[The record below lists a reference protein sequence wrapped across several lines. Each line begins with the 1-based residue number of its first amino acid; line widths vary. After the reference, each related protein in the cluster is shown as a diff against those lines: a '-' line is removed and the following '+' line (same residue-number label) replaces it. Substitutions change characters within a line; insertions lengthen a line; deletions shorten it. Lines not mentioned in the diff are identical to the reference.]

1 MPKVIGGEIWPSKF
15 SRPRKKREIKQV
27 SHSNPHLEE
36 NLSHD
41 EVEVTGGNP
50 ISGSI
55 RVAGLKTASVPIIA
69 ASLLAEGDVEIVNLP
84 DIEDIR
90 VLLSLVKHIGG
101 VVEQSGNVT
110 SIRTA
115 SMRPGVP
122 LPAEV
127 VQAVHGTIYLM
138 PALLGRF
145 GEVRI
150 ASTFGGCRI
159 GERPVEHILAVLNAA
174 GAAVEVT
181 DESIK
186 ATLGAVKS
194 LHLSADFSKGWDKYR
209 SGMTK
214 AALLIGACAPG
225 ETIITDA
232 YTRASITELSRFLR
246 AIGAE
251 VEGDGSPRVVVKR
264 GNLRGGKYEIAG
276 DYLEALTYF
285 ALAAACKG
293 EVEVV
298 GLNPLHCA
306 EEIRW
311 LREAG
316 VGLEQTEAGM
326 RAMCN
331 RRLRGVSFDTSYIDT
346 DIQPVFASIMVTSEG
361 MSVIEERVW
370 ESRFQYAEELS
381 RMGAKVKVIDRR
393 LFIEGVAELFPARVH
408 AIDLRAGA
416 ALLIAAA
423 SARGTSRVSG
433 LGHLRRGYED
443 LVASMRRLGVAISGR

>member
-1 MPKVIGGEIWPSKF
+1 
-15 SRPRKKREIKQV
+15 
-27 SHSNPHLEE
+27 
-36 NLSHD
+36 
-41 EVEVTGGNP
+41 VEVTGGNAV
-50 ISGSI
+50 SGAI

-90 VLLSLVKHIGG
+90 VLLSLVRHIGG
-101 VVEQSGNVT
+101 VVEQHGNVT

-138 PALLGRF
+138 PVLLGRF

-150 ASTFGGCRI
+150 ASTFGGCQI
-159 GERPVEHILAVLNAA
+159 GERPVEHILTVLRAA

-181 DESIK
+181 NDSITAK
-186 ATLGAVKS
+186 AGTLNSVR
-194 LHLSADFSKGWDKYR
+194 LSADFSKEWDKYR

-225 ETIITDA
+225 ETVITDA
-232 YTRASITELSRFLR
+232 YTRASITELSDFLR

-251 VEGDGSPRVVVKR
+251 VAGDGSPRVVVKG
-264 GNLRGGKYEIAG
+264 GNLRGGKYEISG

-285 ALAAACKG
+285 ALAAVCKG
-293 EVEVV
+293 EVEVTGV
-298 GLNPLHCA
+298 DPSHCS

-311 LREAG
+311 LREVG
-316 VGLEQTEAGM
+316 VDLEQTRTGM
-326 RAMCN
+326 RAVCD

-346 DIQPVFASIMVTSEG
+346 DIQPVFASVMVISEG
-361 MSVIEERVW
+361 TSVIEERVW
-370 ESRFQYAEELS
+370 ERRFQYAEELA
-381 RMGAKVKVIDRR
+381 RMGAKVKVSGSR
-393 LFIEGVAELFPARVH
+393 LFIEGVPELFPARVH
-408 AIDLRAGA
+408 AADLRAAA

-423 SARGTSRVSG
+423 AARGTSRVSG

-443 LVASMRRLGVAISGR
+443 LVTSMRRLGVAISDQ